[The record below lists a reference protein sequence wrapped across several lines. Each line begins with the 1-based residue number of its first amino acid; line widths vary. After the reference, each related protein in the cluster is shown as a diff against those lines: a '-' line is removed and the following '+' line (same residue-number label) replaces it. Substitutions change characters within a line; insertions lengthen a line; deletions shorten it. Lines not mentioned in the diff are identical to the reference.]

1 MVFYLENLRGGF
13 CCCCSFIFV
22 SSFHFCIFILLLLF
36 FISFPG
42 CFSMS
47 PALHHDFSGPWRPPS
62 ALSST
67 PTTFYCLYFC
77 IYPKRYG
84 FEWVVFTHRFL
95 PSFTD
100 IFDSTCVYQGLT
112 GSRELF
118 LEVCRT
124 SYWSLKHRPGPS
136 VKHSKSILEL
146 KRKLKELGNVDC
158 SCILCRWNH

>member
-1 MVFYLENLRGGF
+1 MVFCLENLLGGF
-13 CCCCSFIFV
+13 SCCCSFIFV

-47 PALHHDFSGPWRPPS
+47 PALHPDFSGPWRPPS

-84 FEWVVFTHRFL
+84 FEWVFFTHRRFL
-95 PSFTD
+95 PYALSPTFLTQPA
-100 IFDSTCVYQGLT
+100 STKASLGA
-112 GSRELF
+112 GS
-118 LEVCRT
+118 
-124 SYWSLKHRPGPS
+124 SSLKLAGLHTDPWNTDQAHLLNIANPS
-136 VKHSKSILEL
+136 LNW
-146 KRKLKELGNVDC
+146 KEN
-158 SCILCRWNH
+158 WKN